1 MLKNKLYYYARGH
14 TAKGMVNYW
23 ESNVKDV
30 EDVYVFKHPSL
41 SLTSQ
46 LLQDVIAMFDGFGQ
60 VEVVMSP
67 FGKNFIEG
75 IIVRDYSIA
84 FMDDYY
90 INREVNLIDFT
101 QGMDQTL
108 LQDIE
113 QLEDSIKRICE
124 KTYEKFEKSLMIHDT
139 LENLFLNEMSFQ
151 QADAEINRTI
161 TELFSDV
168 QKKKDQAVIYE
179 RLFGTKTPDGTT
191 DYVKAL
197 IEPLQHRYFIKGRAG
212 TGKSHFMKQI
222 VEQCITYHLDVEL
235 YRCSFDPDSI
245 DMIIIRDLQLC
256 MFDSTPPHEFHPT
269 RKEDIVIDLYDIA
282 LTPGTDEKYAD
293 EIQRIE
299 KAYKQEMK
307 DGVHQLKE
315 IKLVQQQIDN
325 ILRLYANKKKEN

>member
-113 QLEDSIKRICE
+113 QLEDSIKQICE

-269 RKEDIVIDLYDIA
+269 RKEDIVIDLYAIA

>member
-1 MLKNKLYYYARGH
+1 MKNKLYYYARGH

-23 ESNVKDV
+23 ESNAKDV

-113 QLEDSIKRICE
+113 QLEDSIKQICE

>member
-23 ESNVKDV
+23 ESNAKDV

-113 QLEDSIKRICE
+113 QLEDSIKQICE